1 MDKQFDPTDDK
12 KIENQ
17 LIHKAQQLENRDYRS
32 LYVNVGIIGI
42 LGGIII
48 FPILLG
54 ILFGGWLDETYPV
67 DVISWRLNLMLIGFV
82 FGIYYGYVW
91 VKKEG
96 IQKVDETY
104 DNEQKRM
111 KQGKKSK

>member
-12 KIENQ
+12 KIELQ
-17 LIHKAQQLENRDYRS
+17 LIHKARQLENRDYRS

-48 FPILLG
+48 SPILLA
-54 ILFGGWLDETYPV
+54 ILIGGWLDEKYSIDP
-67 DVISWRLNLMLIGFV
+67 ISWRLNLMLIGFV
-82 FGIYYGYVW
+82 IGLYYGFVW

-96 IQKVDETY
+96 IQKVDEAY
-104 DNEQKRM
+104 RKEQERM
-111 KQGKKSK
+111 KIDK